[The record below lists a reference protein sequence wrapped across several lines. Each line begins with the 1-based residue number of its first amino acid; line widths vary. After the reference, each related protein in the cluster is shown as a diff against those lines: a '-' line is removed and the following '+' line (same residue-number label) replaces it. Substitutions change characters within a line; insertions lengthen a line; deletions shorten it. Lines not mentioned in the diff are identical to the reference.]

1 MLTLKQKKLLD
12 YIDVYFKENSV
23 FPTYEEMKDALNIK
37 SKSSIHKLISSIEE
51 RGFIDM
57 LREHLADPKL

>member
-37 SKSSIHKLISSIEE
+37 SKSSIHKLISRS
-51 RGFIDM
+51 
-57 LREHLADPKL
+57 L